1 MSGSRYV
8 GKKFASRDGM
18 KVRLLRKHAN
28 KIDGVD
34 LFARE
39 VGDVF
44 EVSDLDG
51 RLLLAEEW
59 AAPERRDRSRPTMYR
74 RRADDHRPARARE
87 TDDLRHA
94 S

>member
-1 MSGSRYV
+1 
-8 GKKFASRDGM
+8 M

-28 KIDGVD
+28 RIDGVD

-44 EVSDLDG
+44 EVSEPDG

-59 AAPERRDRSRPTMYR
+59 AVPERRERSRPTMYR
-74 RRADDHRPARARE
+74 RREHDRRSGEGRGRE
-87 TDDLRHA
+87 DDLTRA